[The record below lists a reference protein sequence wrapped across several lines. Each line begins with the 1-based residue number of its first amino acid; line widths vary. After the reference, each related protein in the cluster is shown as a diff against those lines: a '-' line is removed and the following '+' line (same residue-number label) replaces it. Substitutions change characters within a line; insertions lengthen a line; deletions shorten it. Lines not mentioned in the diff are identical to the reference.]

1 MDAIRNPETT
11 RVCVAFSSIRRE
23 PIVWPRQAL
32 DDERIAEFLNLYLDE
47 GLTALP
53 PIEVVPD
60 DEGGYIVAEGN
71 HRYEALA
78 RADVEE
84 IDVAVLEV
92 PEDIDPWHFAFLR
105 GIVTAS
111 TGALQLTRR
120 EKWAA
125 ILRVSE
131 ADSGLTDREIGR
143 LLGISHQ
150 TVGRVLRRLGTRRS
164 TRKDQGDTDAGST
177 YLSHASSEE
186 IARRAFE
193 ALESVY
199 EMRGLGV
206 WDLLAK
212 DRTGER
218 LARILLDVYGDEAR
232 SRAERFRDWAEQAIA
247 EIERGVR

>member
-11 RVCVAFSSIRRE
+11 RVRVALSSIRRE
-23 PIVWPRQAL
+23 PLVWPRQAL

-60 DEGGYIVAEGN
+60 VEGGYIVAEGN

-78 RADVEE
+78 RTDIEE

-92 PEDIDPWHFAFLR
+92 PEDVDPWYFAFLR

-125 ILRVSE
+125 ILRVSK
-131 ADSGLTDREIGR
+131 ADPDLADREIGR
-143 LLGISHQ
+143 LLGVSHQ
-150 TVGRVLRRLGTRRS
+150 TVGRVLRRLGERQVTKR
-164 TRKDQGDTDAGST
+164 DEGDADAGST
-177 YLSHASSEE
+177 YLSYTSSEE
-186 IARRAFE
+186 VARRAFE

-206 WDLLAK
+206 WDALTK
-212 DRTGER
+212 DHTGER
-218 LARILLDVYGDEAR
+218 LARILLDVYGEKAR